1 MARASPVAA
10 GRRLLEYLL
19 PSARPRMVGWYDP
32 KVLAQSGWLLA
43 VANVFG
49 RHSDSRLIE
58 ALSSQAQGDFRFE
71 ADPRTGEFWLDYVS
85 DVGDGWNPTYA
96 IAQAIAASELTVR
109 DAAGN
114 PQPTRGG
121 GVLVFGGDEVYPYP
135 SKQAYAA
142 RTEAPYTTAFEG
154 ADRRPTV
161 FAVPGNHDWFDSLV
175 AFSRVFCR
183 PERGFAGCPT
193 AQTRSYFAL
202 QLPHDWWMLAIDLQL
217 GADMDEPQLRYFRE
231 IAAKMGPQ
239 SKVILCVP
247 DPQWIY
253 EAGYPDQSS
262 YSDSVLRQLQEDVLE
277 RDVSVFLT
285 GDLHFYKRHENAEGV
300 QKIVSGGGG
309 AFLHPTH
316 APSTPS
322 LPGGFEERAA
332 YPDART
338 SRRLA
343 WMNLLFPLL
352 NPRSVAMW
360 ATVYALL
367 AWFASATLTTP
378 DTTSFHDA
386 LLAAVRGAVR
396 DPVYG
401 LWLLAF
407 VAGVVFFTDTH
418 VRWYRVLGGVGHAVA
433 HLCAAFAVAW
443 AGLLVTTRVMGL
455 AFGELGQMLVAAV
468 VTFGLGGLAGAFVLG
483 LYLLISLQIF
493 GRHSNEAFSSLRI
506 QDYKQWLRLCIDR
519 EGRLAIHAIG
529 IDRVPRSWD
538 LQQVAE
544 SWRLSPSDPAATAPR
559 LIEKIVLTPHSPGRQ
574 SVHGIDAEGHPY
586 SPGPGA
592 RP

>member
-1 MARASPVAA
+1 MPGSSPVAA

-19 PSARPRMVGWYDP
+19 PAARPRMVGWYDP

-58 ALSSQAQGDFRFE
+58 ALASQPQREFRFD
-71 ADPRTGEFWLDYVS
+71 ADPATGDFWLDYVS

-96 IAQAIAASELTVR
+96 IAKAIAESELVVS
-109 DAAGN
+109 DAAGTG
-114 PQPTRGG
+114 QVTRGG
-121 GVLVFGGDEVYPYP
+121 AVLVFGGDEVYPYP
-135 SKQAYAA
+135 SKEAYAA
-142 RTEAPYTTAFEG
+142 RTEAPYATAFEG
-154 ADRRPTV
+154 AQRRPTV

-217 GADMDEPQLRYFRE
+217 GADLDEPQLRYFRDV
-231 IAAKMGPQ
+231 ASRMGPQ

-247 DPQWIY
+247 DPQWIF
-253 EAGYPDQSS
+253 EAGYPDQST
-262 YSDSVLRQLQEDVLE
+262 YSDSVLRQLQDEVLGRE
-277 RDVSVFLT
+277 AAVFLT
-285 GDLHFYKRHENAEGV
+285 GDLHFYKRHEGADGR

-316 APSTPS
+316 APRTPH
-322 LPGGFEERAA
+322 LRDGFEERAA
-332 YPDART
+332 YPDGAT

-343 WMNLLFPLL
+343 WLNLAFPLL
-352 NPRSVAMW
+352 NPRSLWMW

-367 AWFASATLTTP
+367 AWFASATLTP
-378 DTTSFHDA
+378 ADTGSFRDA
-386 LLAAVRGAVR
+386 LLAAIRGGVR

-407 VAGVVFFTDTH
+407 VAAVVFFTDTH
-418 VRWYRVLGGVGHAVA
+418 VRWYRILGGIGHAVS
-433 HLCAAFAVAW
+433 HLGAAFGVAW
-443 AGLLVTTRVMGL
+443 AALLVTTQL
-455 AFGELGQMLVAAV
+455 L
-468 VTFGLGGLAGAFVLG
+468 GLGGPAGAFVLG
-483 LYLLISLQIF
+483 LYLLVSLQVF

-506 QDYKQWLRLCIDR
+506 QDYKQWLRLRIDPQG
-519 EGRLAIHAIG
+519 ELAIHAIG
-529 IDRVPRSWD
+529 IDRVPRAWD
-538 LQQVAE
+538 LRRSAAAWGLE
-544 SWRLSPSDPAATAPR
+544 ASDSAATSPR
-559 LIEKIVLTPHSPGRQ
+559 LIEKVVLSPRGSGRYAV
-574 SVHGIDAEGHPY
+574 SGIDTAGRPY
-586 SPGPGA
+586 VRTSSAGVDP
-592 RP
+592 